1 MVSPDRRSF
10 QIAEAFA
17 KYIESND
24 KSLIEDLNRVEI
36 EITLLQLINNGDY
49 PYYAA
54 MQIRRDEL
62 KRTEDHKREKSVNRK
77 NKVTVFIAGLILG
90 LILLFL
96 KLIFFP

>member
-10 QIAEAFA
+10 QIAEAFT
-17 KYIESND
+17 KCIESND

-36 EITLLQLINNGDY
+36 EIALLQLINNGDY

-62 KRTEDHKREKSVNRK
+62 KRKEDHKREKSVNRK